1 MNSAITKRQKELLAI
16 IYEHT
21 ANTGYPPTF
30 DEMKEK
36 LNVSSNQSIVDLLS
50 KLDTHGLIKKTG
62 SVARGITM
70 LPRAY
75 ELLGKQRIAPF
86 LGITTAGMPAE
97 AIETVGEWQA
107 LHGDVA
113 RLKDEVFLLKVSGDS
128 MINAGINHG
137 DVVLVKNHQY
147 FTSGEIVLAH
157 VGGEATIKRF
167 MSTDKPP
174 YTYLKPENPK
184 YDIILFRDDVELK
197 GKVISILKNSQWVF
211 AK

>member
-1 MNSAITKRQKELLAI
+1 MKCAITKRQKELLDI

-21 ANTGYPPTF
+21 VNTGYPPTF
-30 DEMKEK
+30 DEMREK

-50 KLDTHGLIKKTG
+50 KLDKHGLIKRNG
-62 SVARGITM
+62 SAARGITM
-70 LPRAY
+70 LPLAY
-75 ELLGKQRIAPF
+75 ELLGKRRIVPF

-97 AIETVGEWQA
+97 AIEVLGEWQQ
-107 LHGDVA
+107 LPGEVA

-157 VGGEATIKRF
+157 VSGEATIKRF

-184 YDIILFRDDVELK
+184 YNIILFKDDVELK
-197 GKVISILKNSQWVF
+197 GKVISVLQQNAWHPIK
-211 AK
+211 

>member
-1 MNSAITKRQKELLAI
+1 MDFALTKRQKEFLSI
-16 IYEHT
+16 IYRFISD
-21 ANTGYPPTF
+21 TGYPPTF
-30 DEMKEK
+30 QEMREN
-36 LNVSSNQSIVDLLS
+36 LGVSSNQSVMDLLE
-50 KLDTHGLIKKTG
+50 KLKNKGFLKRNET
-62 SVARGITM
+62 VARSITL
-70 LPRAY
+70 LPLAY
-75 ELLGKQRIAPF
+75 QALDQPALAPF
-86 LGITTAGMPAE
+86 LGVTTAGMPAE

-107 LHGDVA
+107 LSGDVA

-167 MSTDKPP
+167 MSIDKPP

-184 YDIILFRDDVELK
+184 YDVILFKDDVELK
-197 GKVISILKNSQWVF
+197 GKVISVLQQNAWHPIK
-211 AK
+211 